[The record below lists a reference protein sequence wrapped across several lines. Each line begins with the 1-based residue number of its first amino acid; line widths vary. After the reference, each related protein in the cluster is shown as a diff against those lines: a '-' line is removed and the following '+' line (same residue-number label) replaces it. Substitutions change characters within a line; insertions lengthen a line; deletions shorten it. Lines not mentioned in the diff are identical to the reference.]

1 MTDDMPWVNL
11 TQEEVEELRNKK
23 HELTEYGKQKLRE
36 LMNKDKDLIFYT
48 NGKETSRM
56 PAPTLGTLTT
66 GTKAP
71 ETKLEIKMT
80 EPIEAKVSEED
91 FNKIV
96 DAFNNPQP
104 YPDEMFDEAER
115 REAANRELEKEEWER
130 KERSDTVL
138 RRYNAF
144 YNDECASLP
153 HGTPIS
159 PEHMQAM
166 TLECMIDALICENM
180 NVEYNVI
187 AIDDIKDLIEALHQ
201 QSNEYLKR
209 VKEFKDSA
217 DGVA

>member
-1 MTDDMPWVNL
+1 MTEDMPWVNL

-23 HELTEYGKQKLRE
+23 HELTEYGKQRLRE

-66 GTKAP
+66 GTKSP
-71 ETKLEIKMT
+71 EIKLEIKMT

-91 FNKIV
+91 YQKV
-96 DAFNNPQP
+96 LDLMNNQEP
-104 YPDEMFDEAER
+104 YPDAMFEEAER
-115 REAANRELEKEEWER
+115 REAANRELAKEEWER

-144 YNDECASLP
+144 YNEECSGMP
-153 HGTPIS
+153 HGTPIT

-166 TLECMIDALICENM
+166 ALECMVDALICENL

-187 AIDDIKDLIEALHQ
+187 AIDDIKDLIARLYQ
-201 QSNEYLKR
+201 QSDEFLER
-209 VKEFKDSA
+209 VRKNN
-217 DGVA
+217 G